1 MDSAAPTLGQNGAE
15 QSSDERRGHHP
26 VSLEISEYAL
36 SVAISYLK
44 SRRVDFNLELRQAV
58 LSIVSDCLKAE
69 SSSEMMSTLID
80 ELDRRFS
87 HQLPPAAEA
96 MPPLNRGS
104 IGYD

>member
-1 MDSAAPTLGQNGAE
+1 MRSTVVNAQQDEIGAA
-15 QSSDERRGHHP
+15 SDERRGQHP

-44 SRRVDFNLELRQAV
+44 SRRVDFTLELRQAV
-58 LSIVSDCLKAE
+58 LNIVSKSLEAPSNGDLMAA
-69 SSSEMMSTLID
+69 MIG

-87 HQLPPAAEA
+87 HQLPPAAEP